1 MGARFDLLR
10 RSARGEGRPL
20 SHREAHALAGEWYM
34 WFVPQFED
42 EPGDPEGW
50 EAALD
55 LLIAASERFLPTD
68 LGGPRGG
75 SGFYCL

>member
-1 MGARFDLLR
+1 
-10 RSARGEGRPL
+10 
-20 SHREAHALAGEWYM
+20 M